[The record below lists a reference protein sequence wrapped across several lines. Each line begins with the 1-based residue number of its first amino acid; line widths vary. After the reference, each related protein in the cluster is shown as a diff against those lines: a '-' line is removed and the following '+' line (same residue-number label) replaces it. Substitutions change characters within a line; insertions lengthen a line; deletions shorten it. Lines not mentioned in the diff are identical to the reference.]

1 MRFSFNA
8 TRFMVVFGLWF
19 HVFNVSLDFFVW
31 MIHTNKFSIVRLLV
45 CFQEVKKVHVP
56 IRLTACTC
64 DLGVWMNAEAEGCK
78 LIFLWRLLNAEN
90 VDVCSNSKL
99 VHSHTCVAREKLYG
113 DFGFETALI
122 LKEKDIKDFKNAV
135 LPRSVCVRVGIRNF
149 AKSRVCLT
157 SFDKD
162 NNLTSHHI
170 SSS

>member
-1 MRFSFNA
+1 MCSMLVWIFCVNDTHKQVQYCETA
-8 TRFMVVFGLWF
+8 
-19 HVFNVSLDFFVW
+19 SLLSRSE
-31 MIHTNKFSIVRLLV
+31 KS
-45 CFQEVKKVHVP
+45 
-56 IRLTACTC
+56 ACANQTDSLHMWPRC
-64 DLGVWMNAEAEGCK
+64 LNAEAEGCK

-162 NNLTSHHI
+162 NYLTSHHI